1 MATPTPVYILPGSTL
16 KQETIE
22 RLLTTFRTMSALE
35 AIGIPP
41 NLLAFHTVPAT
52 THHCSSPAQIAD
64 YHVENKQKVVSV
76 EPVVVLD
83 DQSEGEGGTVLV
95 VGFPKEKDEVSLS
108 DKEEEEP
115 AQTSDSHGTE
125 AQAQPYPSVRVVPT
139 VSTIISI
146 LVLQFANFR
155 LVGQPIGREYFNGTP
170 RSEFGESLVSLE

>member
-64 YHVENKQKVVSV
+64 YHVENKQKIVSV

-95 VGFPKEKDEVSLS
+95 VGFLKEKDN
-108 DKEEEEP
+108 
-115 AQTSDSHGTE
+115 TE
-125 AQAQPYPSVRVVPT
+125 AQAQLYPSVRVVPT

-170 RSEFGESLVSLE
+170 RSESGESLVSLE